1 MADILQAAEDGAR
14 KTRIMYESN
23 LSFRQLHVYL
33 NYMLNLG
40 LLEAVSQKTEYG
52 GASKVFKVTRK
63 GKAFIQAYL
72 DIKAILSE

>member
-1 MADILQAAEDGAR
+1 MANILQAAEDGAR

-33 NYMLNLG
+33 KYMLNLG

-52 GASKVFKVTRK
+52 VSNVFKVTRK
-63 GKAFIQAYL
+63 GKAFIEAYL
-72 DIKAILSE
+72 EIKALISE